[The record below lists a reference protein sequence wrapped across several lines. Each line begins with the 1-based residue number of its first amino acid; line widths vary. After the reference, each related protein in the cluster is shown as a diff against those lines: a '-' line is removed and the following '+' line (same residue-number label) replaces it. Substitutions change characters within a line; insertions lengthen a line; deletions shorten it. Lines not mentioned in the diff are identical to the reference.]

1 MLLVFVCD
9 GDVVIVGCVVRVVR
23 VVVVTVVVDRHI
35 ADVVVF
41 VVAVVVAVGCG
52 GDDGIVVV

>member
-1 MLLVFVCD
+1 
-9 GDVVIVGCVVRVVR
+9 
-23 VVVVTVVVDRHI
+23 VTVVVDRHI